1 MKVLSNLLKDSR
13 DEWLINTTISLN
25 AVNPIVDRIM
35 EDESVEGVVMTNKDG
50 SPILTNINVMG
61 ATNYGIAMRRLG
73 FMAQAGVKEI
83 DPFDE
88 VLILRLKT
96 QKLEVM
102 VAHHSEFNV
111 IVLQHSRV
119 SKLKKDARWGRKVL
133 EWRPRTG
140 TRNVGRPPSRWTDDL
155 VRTAGSRWMRK
166 AEDRILWKSYD
177 ASTATT
183 VLKPTCLTTPQ

>member
-35 EDESVEGVVMTNKDG
+35 EDESVEGVVMTNKYG

-61 ATNYGIAMRRLG
+61 ATNYGNAMRRLG

-119 SKLKKDARWGRKVL
+119 SKFKK
-133 EWRPRTG
+133 
-140 TRNVGRPPSRWTDDL
+140 
-155 VRTAGSRWMRK
+155 
-166 AEDRILWKSYD
+166 
-177 ASTATT
+177 
-183 VLKPTCLTTPQ
+183 

>member
-61 ATNYGIAMRRLG
+61 ATNYGTAMRRLG

-102 VAHHSEFNV
+102 AAHHSEFNV

-119 SKLKKDARWGRKVL
+119 SKF
-133 EWRPRTG
+133 
-140 TRNVGRPPSRWTDDL
+140 
-155 VRTAGSRWMRK
+155 
-166 AEDRILWKSYD
+166 
-177 ASTATT
+177 
-183 VLKPTCLTTPQ
+183 